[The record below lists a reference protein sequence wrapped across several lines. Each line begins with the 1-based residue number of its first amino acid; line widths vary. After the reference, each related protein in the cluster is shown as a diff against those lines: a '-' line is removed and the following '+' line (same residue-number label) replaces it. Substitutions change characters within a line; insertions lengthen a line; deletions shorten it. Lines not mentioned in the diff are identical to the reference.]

1 MPTQVDRTDYY
12 QSRAEPVVGRNA
24 VQDRRRHD
32 LETRD
37 PDYGRGD
44 YRDDRDRYGDR
55 GRCTR

>member
-1 MPTQVDRTDYY
+1 MPTQVDRTDHY

-55 GRCTR
+55 GRRTR